1 MANEIKVT
9 AKITYNNTPIA
20 NISRAETDVTF
31 NITGTRY
38 TQIVQDVSTTEEPLE
53 LGDVPSA
60 GLGWCWLKN
69 LDPANYINVGPAAAD
84 AYLIKLKPLEPAV
97 FRLNTSIVPVVKA
110 NSADCDMEVLILE
123 D

>member
-1 MANEIKVT
+1 MANEIMVT

-20 NISRAETDVTF
+20 NISRDETDVSF
-31 NITGTRY
+31 DITGTRY
-38 TQIVQDVSTTEEPLE
+38 TQVVQDVSTVEEVLQ

-69 LDPANYINVGPAAAD
+69 LDPTNFVNVGPAAGD
-84 AYLIKLKPLEPAV
+84 AYLLKLKALEPAV
-97 FRLNTSIVPVVKA
+97 FRLQLSIVPVVKA
-110 NSADCDMEVLILE
+110 DTADCDMEVLILE